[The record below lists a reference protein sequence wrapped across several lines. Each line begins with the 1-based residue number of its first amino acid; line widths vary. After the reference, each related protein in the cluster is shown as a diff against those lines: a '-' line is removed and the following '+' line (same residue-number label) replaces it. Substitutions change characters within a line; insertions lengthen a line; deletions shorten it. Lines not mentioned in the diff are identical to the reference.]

1 MRGVYNLPIKE
12 CLSYILKDMK
22 AYNKLAAFI
31 KHFEQKHANATLFIG
46 IAIGIGVG
54 MYVFASFV
62 PGYTSLMRMHQDL
75 RYEHMDGRSGMMIMK
90 TSGMPMMTTSMNIT
104 NEKQFLVEMI
114 AHHEAA
120 VRMSHQVLSLVGIST
135 DVKTLA
141 EGIIENQN
149 AEIDMMKEWLAGKG
163 TAK

>member
-1 MRGVYNLPIKE
+1 
-12 CLSYILKDMK
+12 MK

-54 MYVFASFV
+54 MYMFAQLV
-62 PGYTSLMRMHQDL
+62 PGSTSMMRMHHNVM
-75 RYEHMDGRSGMMIMK
+75 YERMDGRSGYMIMK
-90 TSGMPMMTTSMNIT
+90 TSGMPMMGASTTIT

-114 AHHEAA
+114 THHEAA

-141 EGIIENQN
+141 EGIINNQN
-149 AEIDMMKEWLAGKG
+149 AEIDMMKEWLTGKG